1 YPSPDAL
8 LAPITAATGAPA
20 APLDAAHAA
29 ADPRERA
36 GLYVEA
42 ERRLISSRIV
52 IPIAF
57 GQTQL
62 LVAPRVRDLLYDA
75 LGGPRLAAAWLG

>member
-1 YPSPDAL
+1 
-8 LAPITAATGAPA
+8 
-20 APLDAAHAA
+20 
-29 ADPRERA
+29 
-36 GLYVEA
+36 
-42 ERRLISSRIV
+42 V

-75 LGGPRLAAAWLG
+75 LGCPRLAAAWLG